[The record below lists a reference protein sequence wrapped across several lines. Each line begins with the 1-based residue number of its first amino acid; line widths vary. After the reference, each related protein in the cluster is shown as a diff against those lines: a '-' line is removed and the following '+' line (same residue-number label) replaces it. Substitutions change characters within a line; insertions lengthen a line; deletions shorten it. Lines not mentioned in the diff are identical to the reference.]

1 MQDWL
6 HGSTFT
12 GNVATEHGTFYEEHA
27 IADLGMQIGMF
38 GIKGQSKFWISPDYD
53 WLGATPDVILDET
66 RIAEIKCPYSKR
78 KAESVDEFKSIF
90 DQPHYYAQVQIE
102 LHCTGR
108 TEAIFFQ
115 WAPPGISKIEE
126 VHADPDWLDENIP
139 KLKSF
144 LDEYHE
150 REERMTNESD
160 NIDYLGAQYIEA
172 KAAFE
177 KAKEELD
184 AIRSLMIEHAQGKKT
199 RYGAV
204 QCYPT
209 ERKGSVSYSKVVKDH
224 LPDLD
229 LEPYRGK
236 PTLTWTIK

>member
-6 HGSTFT
+6 HGGSFT
-12 GNVATEHGTFYEEHA
+12 GNVATDHGNFFEEYA
-27 IADLGMQIGMF
+27 IADLGIKLERF
-38 GIKGQSKFWISPDYD
+38 DLKGQDRFWVSPDHD
-53 WLGATPDVILDET
+53 WLGATPDVIVDDQT
-66 RIAEIKCPYSKR
+66 IAEIKCPYGKR
-78 KAESVDEFKSIF
+78 KINNEDDFASIF
-90 DQPHYYAQVQIE
+90 DQMHYYAQVQVE
-102 LHCTGR
+102 MHCTGANK
-108 TEAIFFQ
+108 AIFYQ
-115 WAPPGISKIEE
+115 WSPTGISKLEE
-126 VHADPDWLDENIP
+126 VHADQEWLDKNIP
-139 KLKSF
+139 KLKAF
-144 LDEYHE
+144 LDEFHE
-150 REERMTNESD
+150 RKARLEAESE
-160 NIDYLGAQYIEA
+160 NIDYLGEQYIEA

-199 RYGAV
+199 RYGVV

-209 ERKGSVSYSKVVKDH
+209 ERKGPVSYANVVKDH